1 MSDISQIQV
10 GSTTY
15 NITDTI
21 LQDQT
26 DAMGFFDQEVTH
38 SAKVTCGR
46 PSTNGYVTSSSPV
59 TYDYAKVDP
68 TTIFPATNEGYKYVL
83 VYFAHIIYSADKPS
97 AYRHATGHGW
107 IHQAFPL
114 SIGNDVRGILT
125 TPPAQNAVYA
135 YEKIATSSNSTSYT
149 NVISAQSLVLRLNWF
164 KWKN

>member
-10 GSTTY
+10 GFTTY
-15 NITDTI
+15 NITDTV
-21 LQDQT
+21 LQNKT

-38 SAKVTCGR
+38 SAAVTCGR
-46 PSTNGYVTSSSPV
+46 PSTNGYVTSSSQV
-59 TYDYAKVDP
+59 TYNYAKVDP
-68 TTIFPATNEGYKYVL
+68 TTIFPATNEEFKYVL
-83 VYFAHIIYSADKPS
+83 VYFADKPS

-114 SIGNDVRGILT
+114 SIGNAVRGILT
-125 TPPAQNAVYA
+125 TPPAQDATYA